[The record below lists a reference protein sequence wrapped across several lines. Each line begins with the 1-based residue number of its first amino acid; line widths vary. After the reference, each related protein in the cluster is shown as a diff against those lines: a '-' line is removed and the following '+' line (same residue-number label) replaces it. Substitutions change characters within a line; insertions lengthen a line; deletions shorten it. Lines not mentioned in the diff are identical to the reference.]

1 MSSLPVAIQFDW
13 ELFGERIFNGEGV
26 FWEALVTTVYIAVI
40 AQVLGVVLGLITA
53 LAARSPVRVF
63 RALAWTYTL
72 VIRGTPIIVQIFFV
86 YFGANLFLG
95 FDLFPREVGLF
106 GLALS
111 GAVIAGTIALAINEG
126 AYMAEIIR
134 SGIDSVDDG
143 QLEAGLAVG
152 MPRHMAMRRIVLPQ
166 AARVI
171 IPPLGNQFNSMIKTT
186 SLLAFIGVY
195 ELFQDS
201 QVGYSATF
209 KPVEYF
215 VSVALWYLLLTTLWS
230 LVQVRIER
238 RLGRHDLP
246 EQREKGPIWRT
257 LGRVPEEAR

>member
-1 MSSLPVAIQFDW
+1 MSSLPFAVQFDW
-13 ELFGERIFNGEGV
+13 DLFGDRIFNGEGI
-26 FWEALVTTVYIAVI
+26 FWKALATTVYVAVI

-53 LAARSPVRVF
+53 LAGRSRIWAL
-63 RALAWTYTL
+63 RALAWAYTL

-95 FDLFPREVGLF
+95 FDLFPRELSMVGI
-106 GLALS
+106 AIS
-111 GAVIAGTIALAINEG
+111 GAVIAGTVALAINEG

-134 SGIDSVDDG
+134 SGIDSVDKG

-152 MPRHMAMRRIVLPQ
+152 MSPRLAMRRIVLPQ
-166 AARVI
+166 AARVVV
-171 IPPLGNQFNSMIKTT
+171 PPLGNQFNSMIKTT

-215 VSVALWYLLLTTLWS
+215 ISVALWYLLLTTLWS
-230 LVQVRIER
+230 LIQVRIER

-246 EQREKGPIWRT
+246 EQRDKGPIWRR